1 MRGVYYRTEKDGTPL
16 ATPELRISA
25 TNNRTVYYD
34 NQNAKEAALQN
45 DEIKEGSIVLTGY
58 ADGESEVLIK
68 QELDWEHVQSFTAQ
82 QLFDEYTAP
91 EDGVVYITG
100 RRNDVT
106 ASWITINH
114 QKVGYYYGANN
125 ILIDCQV
132 DSQVNKGDVVTS
144 SNLLNADYSGIFVP
158 FKTVAEPLTLPVNV
172 MNNPSLPDYSRAVAL
187 TISQFPYTAPSNGV
201 IMMSVNSS
209 STATGGAGNRTVYVN
224 GIEISNLI
232 PTISTGAR
240 PTDLY
245 VPLSK
250 GDIMSF
256 SNNNADVNI
265 RSGHFI
271 PFKN

>member
-45 DEIKEGSIVLTGY
+45 GEIKEGSIVLTGY
-58 ADGESEVLIK
+58 ADGESEVLMK
-68 QELDWEHVQSFTAQ
+68 QELDWEYVQSFTAQ
-82 QLFDEYTAP
+82 QLFDGYMAP

-100 RRNDVT
+100 RRSGAT

-114 QKVGYYYGANN
+114 QKVGYYYGANS

-132 DSQVNKGDVVTS
+132 DSQINKGDVITS
-144 SNLLNADYSGIFVP
+144 SNLLDSDYSGIFVP

-172 MNNPSLPDYSRAVAL
+172 MNNPSLPDYSRAVAVSSL
-187 TISQFPYTAPSNGV
+187 PYTAPGDG
-201 IMMSVNSS
+201 III
-209 STATGGAGNRTVYVN
+209 GNCTRTTN
-224 GIEISNLI
+224 GITSLFINGLVC
-232 PTISTGAR
+232 AR
-240 PTDLY
+240 CDMNGSSYSSADLQLP
-245 VPLSK
+245 VSK
-250 GDIMSF
+250 NDILT
-256 SNNNADVNI
+256 NDNGNI
-265 RSGHFI
+265 GIYLHFV

>member
-45 DEIKEGSIVLTGY
+45 NEIKEGSIVLTGY
-58 ADGESEVLIK
+58 ADGESEVVIK

-100 RRNDVT
+100 RCATAT

-114 QKVGYYYGANN
+114 QKVGYYFGGGGG
-125 ILIDCQV
+125 IVDCQV
-132 DSQVNKGDVVTS
+132 DSQINKGDVITS
-144 SNLLNADYSGIFVP
+144 SNLLTVDYSGIFVP

-172 MNNPSLPDYSRAVAL
+172 MNNPSLPDYSRAVA
-187 TISQFPYTAPSNGV
+187 ISSLPYTAPGDGIIIGNCTRTSNGITSLFINGLV
-201 IMMSVNSS
+201 CARCDMNGSSYSSADLQVPVSKNDTLTADNSNI
-209 STATGGAGNRTVYVN
+209 GVY
-224 GIEISNLI
+224 L
-232 PTISTGAR
+232 
-240 PTDLY
+240 
-245 VPLSK
+245 
-250 GDIMSF
+250 
-256 SNNNADVNI
+256 
-265 RSGHFI
+265 HFV

>member
-34 NQNAKEAALQN
+34 NQNAKEAALQSG
-45 DEIKEGSIVLTGY
+45 EIKEGSIVLTGY
-58 ADGESEVLIK
+58 ADGESEVVIK

-100 RRNDVT
+100 RCAAAT

-114 QKVGYYYGANN
+114 QKVGYYFGGSDS
-125 ILIDCQV
+125 IVDCQV
-132 DSQVNKGDVVTS
+132 DSQINKGDVITS
-144 SNLLNADYSGIFVP
+144 SNLLTADYSGIFIP

-172 MNNPSLPDYSRAVAL
+172 MINPSLPDWSRAIA
-187 TISQFPYTAPSNGV
+187 ITAAQLQAGYVCPNNGFIV
-201 IMMSVNSS
+201 GN
-209 STATGGAGNRTVYVN
+209 GAGTSAVTELSINNVICAVGTYAYGTYVRLNICATVQSGNIVKTSAN
-224 GIEISNLI
+224 LNTVCQISF
-232 PTISTGAR
+232 
-240 PTDLY
+240 
-245 VPLSK
+245 V
-250 GDIMSF
+250 
-256 SNNNADVNI
+256 
-265 RSGHFI
+265 